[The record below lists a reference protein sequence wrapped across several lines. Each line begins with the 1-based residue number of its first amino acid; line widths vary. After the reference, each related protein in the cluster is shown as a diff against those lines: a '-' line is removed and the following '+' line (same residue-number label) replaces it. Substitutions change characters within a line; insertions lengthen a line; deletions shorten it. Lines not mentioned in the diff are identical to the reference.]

1 MKAQTSNP
9 APVRAPCPTPPQPSL
24 LGWLASLF
32 GLTAP
37 IYRGAGQ
44 PTTSG
49 GVVFG
54 QAPNYRPPHPRTQPV
69 CPATASEQQQQQQQ
83 SAPGEN
89 RAATLTQP
97 VLLEGPVTI
106 VIGAHE

>member
-1 MKAQTSNP
+1 MQAQTSNP

-37 IYRGAGQ
+37 VYRGAGQ

-49 GVVFG
+49 SVIFG
-54 QAPNYRPPHPRTQPV
+54 QAPNYRPPRPRTQPV
-69 CPATASEQQQQQQQ
+69 CPMGASEQQQQQ
-83 SAPGEN
+83 SNASGEDGV
-89 RAATLTQP
+89 ATLTQP